1 MTLNSNDICAQI
13 NDLIGDLSKMGS
25 QLAAESE
32 LAAEKAAQVIASEQ
46 RRIFMKA
53 RFRRDKEKHV
63 YKNAGYGLI
72 SISKRKTGR
81 ARVKMMVGFD
91 TETLRKYPELLEIEF
106 GRPGISPRHKSRT
119 DKLGRKKGEFP
130 EEATVMPIRVGFQN
144 AKEQALKTYADEMFD
159 KASELYNRR

>member
-1 MTLNSNDICAQI
+1 MNSNDICAQL
-13 NDLIGDLSKMGS
+13 NDLIGDLSAMAS
-25 QLAAESE
+25 ELTAESE
-32 LAAEKAAQVIASEQ
+32 AAAEKAAGVIASEQ
-46 RRIFMKA
+46 RRIFLKA
-53 RFRRDKEKHV
+53 HFERDKKGHV
-63 YKNAGYGLI
+63 YKNVGQELI
-72 SISKRKTGR
+72 SIAKRKTGR

-144 AKEQALKTYADEMFD
+144 AKEAALKTYADEMFD
-159 KASELYNRR
+159 KASQLYNRR